1 MDKTEWKLWALA
13 GVLCVLVCVAAVC
26 GAPSF
31 APVSVVYSD
40 GGASASASSTAAVS
54 ERINLNTATREQLM
68 TVNGIGEKL
77 ADSILLYRERYG
89 GFHSVEELLL
99 VEGIGEQRYAQWKDY
114 FTV

>member
-1 MDKTEWKLWALA
+1 
-13 GVLCVLVCVAAVC
+13 
-26 GAPSF
+26 
-31 APVSVVYSD
+31 
-40 GGASASASSTAAVS
+40 
-54 ERINLNTATREQLM
+54 M